1 MVGVLQPSTGVLTHR
16 ASQTF
21 PGEAE
26 DTCAVCYQAAA
37 IILLQQWLGGGGGWE
52 HQETS
57 KAVTTIS
64 PAFSAVAT
72 LSQHQVLSQFLWE
85 SPMLIHPIVTRK
97 GTIYWLLILPGTEKS
112 CKDYPD
118 FIDKDTEAQKK

>member
-1 MVGVLQPSTGVLTHR
+1 MSLNGWSAVDKHGVLPHR

-26 DTCAVCYQAAA
+26 DTCEACYQAAA
-37 IILLQQWLGGGGGWE
+37 IILLQQWLGGAAGGK

-57 KAVTTIS
+57 EAVTTIS

-72 LSQHQVLSQFLWE
+72 LSQH
-85 SPMLIHPIVTRK
+85 
-97 GTIYWLLILPGTEKS
+97 
-112 CKDYPD
+112 
-118 FIDKDTEAQKK
+118 